1 MRYPLAARSLWGSLW
16 RGGFTSHSDGM
27 KGLPVNGIP
36 DCLKNMES
44 PQRVRLYVD
53 NKVLNGFGA
62 WWIAIARE
70 NQCRRNLHDVDAE
83 YQGKRYKEEHEE
95 GSSFGS

>member
-1 MRYPLAARSLWGSLW
+1 
-16 RGGFTSHSDGM
+16 M

-53 NKVLNGFGA
+53 NKVLNSFGA
-62 WWIAIARE
+62 WCIAIARE
-70 NQCRRNLHDVDAE
+70 NQCSRNLHDVDAE
-83 YQGKRYKEEHEE
+83 
-95 GSSFGS
+95 